1 MAGRPRRS
9 APGRALSG
17 AVSVPDAPAVPPPAA
32 PGAGIRVENVGHR
45 YGKTEALRD
54 VSVDLPAGTTIG
66 VIGPDGVGKST
77 LLGLIAGVRRL
88 QGGRVLTL
96 GCDMA
101 DRRERE
107 AFLSRVAFMPQGLG
121 KNLYPTLSVRENIDF
136 FARLFGLDAR
146 TRAARIGQLLEA
158 TGLAP
163 FPDRPAAQLSGGMKQ
178 KVSLCCALVHDPDL
192 VILDEPT
199 TGVDPLSRRQFWTLV
214 DQLRARRPGM
224 TVIVSTAYMEEAER
238 FEWLVAMNDG
248 QVLACDRTE
257 AILRRTG
264 RATLEDAYIS
274 LLPEAERAGA
284 SAFSIPP
291 YRDPGGAPAIEADG
305 LTKQFGRFVAVDHVS
320 FHIGRGEIF
329 GFLGSNGCGKS
340 TTMKMLT
347 GLLDVS
353 AGSARVF
360 GKPVRAGDLESRMDI
375 GYMSQAFSLYEE
387 LTVRQNLILQ
397 ARLFR
402 FSAGEAE
409 TRVRAALAD
418 FALEGVADLRPAGLP
433 LGIRQRLQLAAACIN
448 DPSILILDEPTSG
461 VDPAAREMFWKHLVA
476 LSREKQVT
484 IFVSTHFMNEA
495 ARCDRISFMHRGR
508 VLAVGTP
515 DELVQAR
522 HAATL
527 EDAFVAYLEEAMA
540 GDRENVPAGEAAAGP
555 AVAASGRHGPATG
568 LRGWVARAYAFGR
581 REAVELMRD
590 RLRLLF
596 AVGGPAVLLLI
607 AAFSISFDINTV
619 RFTVCDH
626 DRTQASWEL
635 VEQFRGSR
643 YFVERAAS
651 PDSATLEERLRR
663 GEVDIGIDIPVAFG
677 RDVAAGRDPAIGLA
691 IDGAVPFLGA
701 NIRSYAQG
709 VVMQAVLTMMR
720 EKGVVRTEAAPVQIL
735 PRFVYNQEFRSVYA
749 MTPGT
754 IMLALILIPT
764 MLTALGVVREKEIGS
779 IINLYASPATVG
791 QYLVGKQVPY
801 VLVALVAYLV
811 LVLLSVTLL
820 GVPLKGSFLAL
831 SFGALLYLFAATGL
845 GLLVSAFTT
854 SQVAAIFG
862 AALICLIPGVNFS
875 GLLYPVSTLSGL
887 GYGVGMGFPA
897 GWFQIISLG
906 SFTKGVGAATFVT
919 AYLVLAVSAV
929 VCMLG
934 ARLMIR
940 KQER

>member
-1 MAGRPRRS
+1 M
-9 APGRALSG
+9 
-17 AVSVPDAPAVPPPAA
+17 APASS
-32 PGAGIRVENVGHR
+32 GAGIRVDAVRHR
-45 YGKTEALRD
+45 YGRTEALRD
-54 VSVDLPAGTTIG
+54 VSVELPAGTTIG

-88 QGGRVLTL
+88 QDGRVVTL

-101 DRRERE
+101 DRRARE
-107 AFLSRVAFMPQGLG
+107 GFLSRVAFMPQGLG

-136 FARLFGLDAR
+136 FARLFGLDEG
-146 TRAARIGQLLEA
+146 TREARIAQLLEA

-192 VILDEPT
+192 LILDEPT

-238 FEWLVAMNDG
+238 FDWLVAMNDG
-248 QVLACDRTE
+248 RVLACDRTE

-264 RATLEDAYIS
+264 RATLEEAYVS

-284 SAFSIPP
+284 SALSIPP

-305 LTKQFGRFVAVDHVS
+305 LTKRFGKFIAVDHVS

-353 AGSARVF
+353 EGGAKVF
-360 GKPVRAGDLESRMDI
+360 GRPVRAGDLESRMRI
-375 GYMSQAFSLYEE
+375 GYMSQGFSLYEE
-387 LTVRQNLILQ
+387 LTVRQNLVLQ

-402 FSAGEAE
+402 FPAEEAA
-409 TRVRAALAD
+409 RRAQAALTD
-418 FALEGVADLRPAGLP
+418 FALEGVADLRPGGLP

-461 VDPAAREMFWKHLVA
+461 VDPAAREMFWRHLVA

-515 DELVQAR
+515 DALVRAR

-540 GDRENVPAGEAAAGP
+540 GDGAGAPAGDAGAVPAG
-555 AVAASGRHGPATG
+555 ASPGRHVPATG
-568 LRGWVARAYAFGR
+568 IRGWVARAYAFGR
-581 REAVELMRD
+581 REAVELLRD

-596 AVGGPAVLLLI
+596 AVGGPVVLLLI
-607 AAFSISFDINTV
+607 AAFSISFDVNTI

-626 DRTQASWEL
+626 DHSQASREL
-635 VEQFRGSR
+635 VEQFRGSP
-643 YFVERAAS
+643 YFVQRDSSPDRAA
-651 PDSATLEERLRR
+651 LEGRLRR
-663 GEVDIGIDIPVAFG
+663 GEADIGIDIPAAFG
-677 RDVAAGRDPAIGLA
+677 RDVAAGRDPAVGLA

-701 NIRSYAQG
+701 NIRSYAEG
-709 VVMQAVLTMMR
+709 VVMQYEQAMMR
-720 EKGVVRTEAAPVQIL
+720 EKGVVRLEISPVEVL

-749 MTPGT
+749 MTPGI

-779 IINLYASPATVG
+779 IMNLYASPATVG
-791 QYLVGKQVPY
+791 QYLVGKQMPY
-801 VLVALVAYLV
+801 VLVALVAYAA
-811 LVLLSVTLL
+811 LVLLSVICL
-820 GVPLKGSFLAL
+820 GVPLKGSLLAL
-831 SFGALLYLFAATGL
+831 SLGAVLYLFAATGL

-887 GYGVGMGFPA
+887 GYGVGLAFPA

-906 SFTKGVGAATFVT
+906 SFTKGVGAGTFTT
-919 AYLVLAVSAV
+919 AYLVLAASALA
-929 VCMLG
+929 CMLG
-934 ARLMIR
+934 ARLLIR
-940 KQER
+940 KQEP